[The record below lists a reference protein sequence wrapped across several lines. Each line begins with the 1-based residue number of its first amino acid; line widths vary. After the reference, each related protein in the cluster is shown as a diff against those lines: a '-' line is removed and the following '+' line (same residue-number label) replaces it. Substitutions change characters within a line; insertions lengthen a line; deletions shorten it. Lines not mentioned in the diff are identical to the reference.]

1 MIYLKAGIL
10 ISLMGIFYQDLKHRA
25 VYWFLFPGLFFL
37 LFIFSALGGG
47 NVPQIFSNLIYNNT
61 FLFIQLLIVTLYLSL
76 KLKKLIVITQS
87 YLGWGDILFMVAVSG
102 YLSFLNYV
110 VFYIFSLLITLLAGG
125 IAVLKTS
132 DKKYKIPLAGI
143 QALIFAGILLYFW
156 TWNRIDLS
164 SDTWLIN
171 YLS

>member
-1 MIYLKAGIL
+1 MILLKAGIL
-10 ISLMGIFYQDLKHRA
+10 ISLLGIFYQDLKHRA
-25 VYWFLFPGLFFL
+25 VYWFLFPCLFIF
-37 LFIFSALGGG
+37 LFIFSALGEGSI
-47 NVPQIFSNLIYNNT
+47 PQMVSNLIYNNT
-61 FLFIQLLIVTLYLSL
+61 FLFLQLLIVTLYLSL
-76 KLKKLIVITQS
+76 KHKKLILITQS

-110 VFYIFSLLITLLAGG
+110 VFYVFSLLITLLTGG
-125 IAVLKTS
+125 IYVLKTS

-143 QALIFAGILLYFW
+143 QALLFACILLYSW
-156 TWNRIDLS
+156 TWNRIDLR